1 MNWEQ
6 KIEQLAARA
15 REERSPRV
23 DVTNSVLA
31 MLSAGQARPV
41 TVAERFWMW
50 LAAASAAVAVPVAA
64 TAIILYTKSPQPLGE
79 IVEAIS
85 WAIQ

>member
-15 REERSPRV
+15 REERPPHV

-31 MLSAGQARPV
+31 VLSAGQAQPL
-41 TVAERFWMW
+41 TMAERFWMW
-50 LAAASAAVAVPVAA
+50 LAAASAAVAVPAAA
-64 TAIILYTKSPQPLGE
+64 TAIIFYTRSPQPLSE
-79 IVEAIS
+79 IAEAIS

>member
-15 REERSPRV
+15 REERTPRV
-23 DVTNSVLA
+23 DVTSRVLA
-31 MLSAGQARPV
+31 VLSAGQAQPV
-41 TVAERFWMW
+41 TVAERFWIW
-50 LAAASAAVAVPVAA
+50 LAAASAAVAVPAAA
-64 TAIILYTKSPQPLGE
+64 TAIILYTKSPQPLSE
-79 IVEAIS
+79 IAEAIS